1 MSVYTP
7 DRWVVVEINLK
18 NDSIQKVLAGWSGG
32 YTWGES
38 WKLSSGITE
47 VTEYDDRYEFLNH
60 SGSTYVCPK
69 TSQGFSGYI
78 AGIFA
83 NFERELGDRGSIR
96 ILQEDE
102 FKKDHK

>member
-1 MSVYTP
+1 MNVYTP
-7 DRWVVVEINLK
+7 DKWIVVEINLK
-18 NDSIQKVLAGWSGG
+18 NDSIKKVLAGWGGG

-47 VTEYDDRYEFLNH
+47 IAEYEDRYEFLNH
-60 SGSTYVCPK
+60 SGSTYVCSK
-69 TSQGFSGYI
+69 TSQGLSRYT

-83 NFERELGDRGSIR
+83 NLEQELGDRGSVR

-102 FKKDHK
+102 FKKDHE